1 MRKSEK
7 NGPNF
12 LDPMVRILK
21 NLHIRNPHIKSDN
34 LAKTESLLIFV
45 KQKLSS
51 GLMWVAWKV
60 GTRREALSPSKISK

>member
-34 LAKTESLLIFV
+34 LAKTESLLFFQAKIV
-45 KQKLSS
+45 LRPHVYSV
-51 GLMWVAWKV
+51 GL
-60 GTRREALSPSKISK
+60 